1 MPEGGR
7 HAPILIATSWQAL
20 NRALTE
26 GQQTRT
32 CNCTVVILFAG
43 FYLEANLN
51 HIAEQLHL
59 KGSMKTFLGLKYPGL
74 QDKLAWFYNEFV
86 ARSKSTNRTVLFKS
100 GITKKLRRRFPGFA
114 KLYRFRNDLSHGV
127 LNKSAQSIDEAKLL
141 RQQAKDIVEEVFA
154 ILERRGHSVRRDITY
169 YQAIADEQH

>member
-20 NRALTE
+20 DRVITE
-26 GQQTRT
+26 GPETRI

-43 FYLEANLN
+43 FYIEANLN
-51 HIAEQLHL
+51 HIVEQLHL
-59 KGSMKTFLGLKYPGL
+59 KDRMKTFLEQKYPGL

-86 ARSKSTNRTVLFKS
+86 ARSKSAKRKDLFRS
-100 GITKKLRRRFPGFA
+100 GITKKLRRRFPGFG

-127 LNKSAQSIDEAKLL
+127 LNKSAHSIDQAKQL
-141 RQQAKDIVEEVFA
+141 RLQAKDIVEQMFR
-154 ILERRGHSVRRDITY
+154 ILKRRGHSIRRDTTY
-169 YQAIADEQH
+169 YQAIAK

>member
-1 MPEGGR
+1 VPEAGK

-20 NRALTE
+20 NRALVE
-26 GQQTRT
+26 GPQTQI

-43 FYLEANLN
+43 FYVEANLN
-51 HIAEQLHL
+51 HIAEEL
-59 KGSMKTFLGLKYPGL
+59 KLRHSMKSFLNQRHAGL

-86 ARSKSTNRTVLFKS
+86 ARKKAPNRAALFRG

-127 LNKSAQSIDEAKLL
+127 VNKSARSLTEAQQL
-141 RQQAKDIVEEVFA
+141 RQQAKDLVANLFD
-154 ILERRGHSVRRDITY
+154 ILEKHGQIVSRDMTY
-169 YQAIADEQH
+169 YEAIE

>member
-26 GQQTRT
+26 GPETRI

-43 FYLEANLN
+43 FYIEANLN
-51 HIAEQLHL
+51 HIVEQLRL
-59 KGSMKTFLGLKYPGL
+59 KNQMKTFLGQTYPGL
-74 QDKLAWFYNEFV
+74 QDKLASFYNEFV
-86 ARSKSTNRTVLFKS
+86 ARSKSVKRKDLFKS
-100 GITKKLRRRFPGFA
+100 GVTKKLRRRFPGFA

-127 LNKSAQSIDEAKLL
+127 LSMSAHSIDQAKQL
-141 RQQAKDIVEEVFA
+141 RCQAKDIVEQMFT
-154 ILERRGHSVRRDITY
+154 ILERRGHSIRRDTTY
-169 YQAIADEQH
+169 YQAIAK